1 MRNPKVNYSKSQSAK
16 SIPGQAASCEVTFK
30 EAGSTKNMADFQN
43 KDKKVASEN
52 EERDQ
57 RAARRNLAK
66 VKEDILAMSKEDDIA
81 KSKEDIS
88 AKSAKRA
95 RLDLFD
101 SLGPSATVRDILFA
115 SFTKPATSSEN
126 MEVEE
131 SPSDTGLFKH
141 TKDPSRNA
149 TDLFNHTR
157 DLSSDATD
165 LHGGSVEV

>member
-1 MRNPKVNYSKSQSAK
+1 MNNSKYQSAK
-16 SIPGQAASCEVTFK
+16 SIPGEVASCEVTFK
-30 EAGSTKNMADFQN
+30 EAGRTKNMADFQN
-43 KDKKVASEN
+43 EDKKVASEN

-66 VKEDILAMSKEDDIA
+66 VKEDILAKSKEDDIA
-81 KSKEDIS
+81 KSKEDKDIS

-95 RLDLFD
+95 RFDLFD
-101 SLGPSATVRDILFA
+101 SLGPSATVRNILFA

-131 SPSDTGLFKH
+131 SPSDIGLFNQ
-141 TKDPSRNA
+141 TKDPSCNA

>member
-1 MRNPKVNYSKSQSAK
+1 MNNSKSQSAK
-16 SIPGQAASCEVTFK
+16 SIPGEVASCEVTFK
-30 EAGSTKNMADFQN
+30 EAGRTKNMADFQN
-43 KDKKVASEN
+43 EDKKVASEN

-66 VKEDILAMSKEDDIA
+66 VKEDILAKSKEDDIA

-88 AKSAKRA
+88 AKSKRA
-95 RLDLFD
+95 RLDFFD

-126 MEVEE
+126 VEVEEE
-131 SPSDTGLFKH
+131 SPSDTGLF
-141 TKDPSRNA
+141 NY
-149 TDLFNHTR
+149 TR

-165 LHGGSVEV
+165 LLGGSVEV

>member
-1 MRNPKVNYSKSQSAK
+1 MRNPKVNNSKYQSEK
-16 SIPGQAASCEVTFK
+16 SIPGEVASCEVTFK
-30 EAGSTKNMADFQN
+30 EAGRTKNMADFQN
-43 KDKKVASEN
+43 EDKKVASEN

-57 RAARRNLAK
+57 RAARRNL
-66 VKEDILAMSKEDDIA
+66 VKEDILAKSKEGGIA
-81 KSKEDIS
+81 KSKEDKDIS

-95 RLDLFD
+95 RIDLFD
-101 SLGPSATVRDILFA
+101 SLRPSATVRNILFA

-126 MEVEE
+126 MEVEQA
-131 SPSDTGLFKH
+131 PSDAGLFNQ
-141 TKDPSRNA
+141 TKDPSCNA

>member
-1 MRNPKVNYSKSQSAK
+1 
-16 SIPGQAASCEVTFK
+16 
-30 EAGSTKNMADFQN
+30 MADFRN

-66 VKEDILAMSKEDDIA
+66 VKEDILAKSKEDDIA

-88 AKSAKRA
+88 AKSKEDDIAKSKEDKDISAKSKRA
-95 RLDLFD
+95 RLDFFD

-126 MEVEE
+126 MEVEQA
-131 SPSDTGLFKH
+131 PSDAGLFNQ
-141 TKDPSRNA
+141 TKDPSCNA

-157 DLSSDATD
+157 DLSSDAID
-165 LHGGSVEV
+165 LIGGSVEV